1 MKKKFISKLLVLTSG
16 FIVIPTIVT
25 ACGTNDENHY
35 VFALSTTANQGD
47 FNKFA
52 NDVQQTFNT
61 LKTQEAYSQYSDL
74 ADITISVN
82 NIDDNDAKR
91 DLVENGS
98 VSFAF
103 LTSKTLTKNN
113 FYQQV
118 NSKIQTL
125 TTAFTFDTDMS
136 KSYVNGLDP
145 NDDQETNKDG
155 NIDPL
160 REIANNMQKASFGE
174 NYQYPFNTW
183 KDAQGVAPNYNWNG
197 IRYNA
202 FYSKDQFIS
211 GYRGMIFLTGTDTKI
226 NQAIKSWDDKN
237 WENFR
242 NLGIMVG
249 KDNSSGNYLLQEQLI
264 KNHFTSLG
272 NNWTIAEDRK
282 SHQDKYDTDSYG
294 TSKTNN
300 ENFTIHF
307 SDEAS
312 FAWTHYDGTTTD
324 YSTISD
330 GKIKIL
336 TVTNHALYD
345 VGVFSKNIDT
355 KVAELL
361 SESMIYLYNNKN
373 NLYGQGLG
381 YDGYQKINNI
391 ETEIINPMKLALGM

>member
-1 MKKKFISKLLVLTSG
+1 MKKKFISKLLILASG
-16 FIVIPTIVT
+16 LISIPAIAT
-25 ACGTNDENHY
+25 ACSTNDDNHY

-47 FNKFA
+47 FNQFA
-52 NDVQQTFNT
+52 NDVEQTFNK
-61 LKTQEAYSQYSDL
+61 LKKQESYSQYSDL

-98 VSFAF
+98 ASFAF
-103 LTSKTLTKNN
+103 LTAKTLTKNN

-118 NSKIQTL
+118 NAKVQTL

-145 NDDQETNKDG
+145 NDEQGSKDG
-155 NIDPL
+155 SIDPL

-183 KDAQGVAPNYNWNG
+183 KDTEGTAPNYNWNG
-197 IRYNA
+197 IRYTA
-202 FYSKDQFIS
+202 FYSEDKLIS
-211 GYRGMIFLTGTDTKI
+211 GYRGMIFLTGTDAKI
-226 NQAIKSWDDKN
+226 NEAIKAWDDKN

-249 KDNSSGNYLLQEQLI
+249 KDSSSGNYLLQEQLI
-264 KNHFTSLG
+264 KNHFNNLRK
-272 NNWTIAEDRK
+272 NWTIAEDRK

-324 YSTISD
+324 YSTISN

-336 TVTNHALYD
+336 TVTNYALYD
-345 VGVFSKNIDT
+345 IGVFSKNVDAR
-355 KVAELL
+355 VADLL

-373 NLYGQGLG
+373 NLYGEGLG
-381 YDGYQKINNI
+381 YNGYQKIKNI
-391 ETEIINPMKLALGM
+391 EAEIINPMKLAIGM